1 MINNL
6 ETFYSSREEVIS
18 FFGDYTEMLCDEN
31 YNVKKKK
38 MKLREKD
45 LKC

>member
-6 ETFYSSREEVIS
+6 ETFYSSREKVIS
-18 FFGDYTEMLCDEN
+18 FFRDYTEMLCDEN
-31 YNVKKKK
+31 YNAKK

-45 LKC
+45 LKY